1 MAENTQ
7 ESAVIAPENL
17 ISRSEELDRF
27 ASLLPLE
34 EFGMYATRIINLWG
48 EKQVGKSTF
57 LMALRESSFM
67 ERKKIVWISPKYE
80 TSIDNPQEFISACSQ
95 EVRFPNNP
103 QRGVSLA
110 QRLEDSQKG
119 KVDPIRSD
127 DSLLITRSSIAT
139 KKQPYVHAAAAA
151 SVGRTSFLKEEMD
164 ISVGFGNNR
173 AGNQAEAFL
182 DALPLQSMGADLIVL
197 HLSDPTTVSGSVREW
212 FRNYVVPAA
221 TKGPYRRNL
230 VVIVESSEPFYLQD
244 PEESWGEWD
253 EFVVDFE
260 LHPASIES
268 VISFAHR
275 ENLSQEDS
283 RFVFVRSLGYPATA
297 VQAIDRLKSDY
308 RDVSYRDTAEAII
321 SRLTE
326 DEKAKLAIC
335 SLPDT
340 IHTEEFDAIVGPA
353 NSRETIHWL
362 TSISDIPLR
371 VMEEGKSY
379 SLPDEFRLKAIS
391 SISESSEFRF
401 AESRWLPY
409 ARLLRNAPNL
419 SDRSKLYYVAGLKW
433 IDGDRYKDLFE
444 ERAEDVSNFIEGNDN
459 LFAKRKKYVHIS
471 KRIQSD
477 LLATAKNLKHRGVEV
492 IKPRVEFIWRQRQES
507 LGERIEDL
515 EKSLKLVRERLQ
527 DLQKSYS
534 QVSILLKRFQANGT
548 PVPSTPAKGLEK
560 GKNGIYMSLL
570 ISFSCIAAIYG
581 TSQEPPLNVV
591 GFLGAFASIV
601 VSLFLIP
608 GWQLQRAAKE
618 SVKRSKVKNSP
629 EYLRKENADLIQQIQ
644 ENESAYDELR
654 REITI
659 AKEELNFEY
668 V

>member
-1 MAENTQ
+1 
-7 ESAVIAPENL
+7 
-17 ISRSEELDRF
+17 
-27 ASLLPLE
+27 
-34 EFGMYATRIINLWG
+34 
-48 EKQVGKSTF
+48 
-57 LMALRESSFM
+57 MALRESSFM
-67 ERKKIVWISPKYE
+67 ERKKVVWISPKYE
-80 TSIDNPQEFISACSQ
+80 TSIDNPQEFISACSL
-95 EVRFPNNP
+95 EVRFPNSP
-103 QRGVSLA
+103 QREESLA
-110 QRLEDSQKG
+110 KRLEDAQKG

-139 KKQPYVHAAAAA
+139 NKQPYVNAAAAA
-151 SVGRTSFLKEEMD
+151 SVGRTSFVKEDMD
-164 ISVGFGNNR
+164 VSVGFGNNR

-182 DALPLQSMGADLIVL
+182 DALPLQSMGADLVVL
-197 HLSDPTTVSGSVREW
+197 HLSDPTTVSGSVRDW
-212 FRNYVVPAA
+212 FRDYVIPAA

-230 VVIVESSEPFYLQD
+230 VVIEESSEPFYLQG
-244 PEESWGEWD
+244 PEQSWGEWD

-260 LHPASIES
+260 LPPASIES

-283 RFVFVRSLGYPATA
+283 RFVFVRSLGYPAIAMQTIS
-297 VQAIDRLKSDY
+297 QLKSD
-308 RDVSYRDTAEAII
+308 SRDTSNRDAAEAII

-353 NSRETIHWL
+353 NSRETIQWL
-362 TSISDIPLR
+362 TSISNIPLQ
-371 VMEEGKSY
+371 VIEGGKSY
-379 SLPDEFRLKAIS
+379 SLPDEFQLTAIS
-391 SISESSEFRF
+391 SISESSEFRS

-409 ARLLRNAPNL
+409 ARLLRNVPNL

-444 ERAEDVSNFIEGNDN
+444 ENAEYVSDFIETNDN
-459 LFAKRKKYVHIS
+459 LFAKQKKHAHTS
-471 KRIQSD
+471 QRIQSD
-477 LLATAKNLKHRGVEV
+477 LLATAKNLRHQGIEV
-492 IKPRVEFIWRQRQES
+492 IKPRVEVIWKQRQEW
-507 LGERIEDL
+507 LTERIEDL
-515 EKSLKLVRERLQ
+515 EKSLKLVQERLQ
-527 DLQKSYS
+527 NLQGRHS

-548 PVPSTPAKGLEK
+548 PVHSAPAKGLEN

-581 TSQEPPLNVV
+581 ASQESPLNVV
-591 GFLGAFASIV
+591 GFLGAFASFL

-608 GWQLQRAAKE
+608 GWKLQRAAKE
-618 SVKRSKVKNSP
+618 SVKRSKIKNSP

-644 ENESAYDELR
+644 ENESAYDELG

-659 AKEELNFEY
+659 AKEDLNFEY

>member
-1 MAENTQ
+1 
-7 ESAVIAPENL
+7 
-17 ISRSEELDRF
+17 
-27 ASLLPLE
+27 
-34 EFGMYATRIINLWG
+34 
-48 EKQVGKSTF
+48 
-57 LMALRESSFM
+57 MALRESSFM
-67 ERKKIVWISPKYE
+67 ERKKVVWISPKYE
-80 TSIDNPQEFISACSQ
+80 TSIDNPQEFISACSL
-95 EVRFPNNP
+95 EVRFPNSP
-103 QRGVSLA
+103 QREESLA
-110 QRLEDSQKG
+110 KRLEDAQKG

-139 KKQPYVHAAAAA
+139 NKQPYVNAAAAA
-151 SVGRTSFLKEEMD
+151 SVGRTSFVKEDMD
-164 ISVGFGNNR
+164 VSVGFGNNR

-182 DALPLQSMGADLIVL
+182 DALPLQSMGADLVVL
-197 HLSDPTTVSGSVREW
+197 HLSDPTTVSGSVRDW
-212 FRNYVVPAA
+212 FRDYVIPAA

-230 VVIVESSEPFYLQD
+230 VVIEESSEPFYLQG
-244 PEESWGEWD
+244 PEQSWGEWD

-260 LHPASIES
+260 LPPASIES

-283 RFVFVRSLGYPATA
+283 RFVFVRSLGYPAIAMQTIS
-297 VQAIDRLKSDY
+297 QLKSD
-308 RDVSYRDTAEAII
+308 SRDTSKRDAAEAII

-353 NSRETIHWL
+353 NSRETIQWL
-362 TSISDIPLR
+362 TSISNIPLQ
-371 VMEEGKSY
+371 VIEGGKSY
-379 SLPDEFRLKAIS
+379 SLPDEFQLTAIS
-391 SISESSEFRF
+391 SISESSEFRS

-409 ARLLRNAPNL
+409 ARLLRNVPNL

-444 ERAEDVSNFIEGNDN
+444 ENAEYVSDFIETNDN
-459 LFAKRKKYVHIS
+459 LFAKQKKHAHTS
-471 KRIQSD
+471 QRIQSD
-477 LLATAKNLKHRGVEV
+477 LLATAKNLRHQGIEV
-492 IKPRVEFIWRQRQES
+492 IKPRVEVIWKQRQEW
-507 LGERIEDL
+507 LTERIEDL
-515 EKSLKLVRERLQ
+515 EKSLKLVQERLQ
-527 DLQKSYS
+527 NLQGRHS

-548 PVPSTPAKGLEK
+548 PVHSAPAKGLEN

-581 TSQEPPLNVV
+581 ASQESPLNVV
-591 GFLGAFASIV
+591 GFLGAFASFL

-608 GWQLQRAAKE
+608 GWKLQRAAKE
-618 SVKRSKVKNSP
+618 SVKRSKIKNSP

-644 ENESAYDELR
+644 ENESAYDELG

-659 AKEELNFEY
+659 AKEDLNFEY

>member
-1 MAENTQ
+1 VPCCCLTRDWARTEPGILN
-7 ESAVIAPENL
+7 V
-17 ISRSEELDRF
+17 F
-27 ASLLPLE
+27 
-34 EFGMYATRIINLWG
+34 FGGG
-48 EKQVGKSTF
+48 EQVGKSTF

-67 ERKKIVWISPKYE
+67 ERKKVVWISPKYE
-80 TSIDNPQEFISACSQ
+80 TSIDNPQEFISACSL
-95 EVRFPNNP
+95 EVRFPNSP
-103 QRGVSLA
+103 QREESLA
-110 QRLEDSQKG
+110 KRLEDAQKG

-139 KKQPYVHAAAAA
+139 NKQPYVNAAAAA
-151 SVGRTSFLKEEMD
+151 SVGRTSFVKEDMD
-164 ISVGFGNNR
+164 VSVGFGNNR

-182 DALPLQSMGADLIVL
+182 DALPLQSMGADLVVL
-197 HLSDPTTVSGSVREW
+197 HLSDPTTVSGSVRDW
-212 FRNYVVPAA
+212 FRDYVIPAA

-230 VVIVESSEPFYLQD
+230 VVIEESSEPFYLQG
-244 PEESWGEWD
+244 PEQSWGEWD

-260 LHPASIES
+260 LPPASIES

-283 RFVFVRSLGYPATA
+283 RFVFVRSLGYPAIAMQTIS
-297 VQAIDRLKSDY
+297 QLKSD
-308 RDVSYRDTAEAII
+308 SRDTSNRDAAEAII

-353 NSRETIHWL
+353 NSRETIQWL
-362 TSISDIPLR
+362 TSISNIPLQ
-371 VMEEGKSY
+371 VIEGGKSY
-379 SLPDEFRLKAIS
+379 SLPDEFQLTAIS
-391 SISESSEFRF
+391 SISESSEFRS

-409 ARLLRNAPNL
+409 ARLLRNVPNL

-444 ERAEDVSNFIEGNDN
+444 ENAEYVSDFIETNDN
-459 LFAKRKKYVHIS
+459 LFAKQKKHAHTS
-471 KRIQSD
+471 QRIQSD
-477 LLATAKNLKHRGVEV
+477 LLATAKNLRHQGIEV
-492 IKPRVEFIWRQRQES
+492 IKPRVEVIWKQRQEW
-507 LGERIEDL
+507 LTERIEDL
-515 EKSLKLVRERLQ
+515 EKSLKLVQERLQ
-527 DLQKSYS
+527 NLQGRHS

-548 PVPSTPAKGLEK
+548 PVHSAPAKGLEN

-581 TSQEPPLNVV
+581 ASQESPLNVV
-591 GFLGAFASIV
+591 GFLGAFASFL

-608 GWQLQRAAKE
+608 GWKLQRAAKE
-618 SVKRSKVKNSP
+618 SVKRSKIKNSP

-644 ENESAYDELR
+644 ENESAYDELG

-659 AKEELNFEY
+659 AKEDLNFEY

>member
-7 ESAVIAPENL
+7 ESTVIAPDDL
-17 ISRSEELDRF
+17 IPRSEELDRF
-27 ASLLPLE
+27 ASLLPIE
-34 EFGMYATRIINLWG
+34 EFGMYATRIFNLWG
-48 EKQVGKSTF
+48 GEQVGKSTF

-67 ERKKIVWISPKYE
+67 ERKKVVWISPKYE
-80 TSIDNPQEFISACSQ
+80 TSIDNPQEFISACSL
-95 EVRFPNNP
+95 EVRFPNSP
-103 QRGVSLA
+103 QREESLA
-110 QRLEDSQKG
+110 KRLEDAQKG

-139 KKQPYVHAAAAA
+139 NKQPYVNAAAAA
-151 SVGRTSFLKEEMD
+151 SVGRTSFVKEDMD
-164 ISVGFGNNR
+164 VSVGFGNNR

-182 DALPLQSMGADLIVL
+182 DALPLQSMGADLVVL
-197 HLSDPTTVSGSVREW
+197 HLSDPTTVSGSVRDW
-212 FRNYVVPAA
+212 FRDYVIPAA

-230 VVIVESSEPFYLQD
+230 VVIEESSEPFYLQG
-244 PEESWGEWD
+244 PEQSWGEWD

-260 LHPASIES
+260 LPPASIES

-283 RFVFVRSLGYPATA
+283 RFVFVRSLGYPAIAMQTIS
-297 VQAIDRLKSDY
+297 QLKSD
-308 RDVSYRDTAEAII
+308 SRDTSNRDAAEAII

-353 NSRETIHWL
+353 NSRETIQWL
-362 TSISDIPLR
+362 TSISNIPLQ
-371 VMEEGKSY
+371 VIEGGKSY
-379 SLPDEFRLKAIS
+379 SLPDEFRLTAIS
-391 SISESSEFRF
+391 SISESSEFRS

-409 ARLLRNAPNL
+409 ARLLRNVPNL

-444 ERAEDVSNFIEGNDN
+444 ENAEYVSDFIETNDN
-459 LFAKRKKYVHIS
+459 LFAKQKKYAHTS
-471 KRIQSD
+471 QRIQSD
-477 LLATAKNLKHRGVEV
+477 LLATAKNLRHQGIEV
-492 IKPRVEFIWRQRQES
+492 IKPRVEVIWKQRQEW
-507 LGERIEDL
+507 LTERIEDL
-515 EKSLKLVRERLQ
+515 EKSLKLVQERLQ
-527 DLQKSYS
+527 NLQGRHS

-548 PVPSTPAKGLEK
+548 PVPSAPAKGLEN

-570 ISFSCIAAIYG
+570 ISFSCISAIYG
-581 TSQEPPLNVV
+581 ASQESPLNVV
-591 GFLGAFASIV
+591 GFLGAFASFL

-608 GWQLQRAAKE
+608 GWKLQRAAKE
-618 SVKRSKVKNSP
+618 SVKRSKIKNSP

-644 ENESAYDELR
+644 ENESAYDELG

-659 AKEELNFEY
+659 AKEDLNFEY